1 MSIIYGFLLSA
12 VAILPTFW
20 LATYS
25 EIGYG
30 FLLLALFLLP
40 LIMPWWKFFL
50 GSTIMITAFFST
62 IWIQH
67 CQIASQDNYTGSP
80 GDGLGLVFFM
90 FAMLLFIISI
100 FVKVVTKLVAIQML
114 KKCWKNEDSI

>member
-1 MSIIYGFLLSA
+1 MPIVYGFLLSG

-25 EIGYG
+25 KICYG

-50 GSTIMITAFFST
+50 GSNIMITAFFST

-67 CQIASQDNYTGSP
+67 CQITSQDNYTGSP

-90 FAMLLFIISI
+90 FAMLLFITSF
-100 FVKVVTKLVAIQML
+100 FVRVIAKLVAIQML
-114 KKCWKNEDSI
+114 KKC